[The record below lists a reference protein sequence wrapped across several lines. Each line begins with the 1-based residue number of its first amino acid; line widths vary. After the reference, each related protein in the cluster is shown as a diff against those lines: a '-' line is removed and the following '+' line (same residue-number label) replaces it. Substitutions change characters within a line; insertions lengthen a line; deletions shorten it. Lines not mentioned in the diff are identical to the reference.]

1 MKKKLTLKDCYKL
14 KKYYLENSPQDM
26 SKLTGETHKLNM
38 MLTDY
43 VMDNNLY
50 SLLENM
56 KINDAMYMIISRLDK
71 PNKLKQI
78 LK

>member
-14 KKYYLENSPQDM
+14 KKYYLESSPQDM

-56 KINDAMYMIISRLDK
+56 KINDAMDMIISRLDK
-71 PNKLKQI
+71 PNKLKEI